1 MNRLFGMMRYNKQL
15 LIVFIV
21 SLVDIFF
28 VLTVGVFD
36 VVQLVQIS
44 QNSAKLSPVFVPL
57 NIALAVVVGVTL
69 LLVVLMFV
77 IKIIKGK
84 KNESKKS

>member
-1 MNRLFGMMRYNKQL
+1 MSRLFGMMRYNKQL

-44 QNSAKLSPVFVPL
+44 QNSAKLSPAFVPL